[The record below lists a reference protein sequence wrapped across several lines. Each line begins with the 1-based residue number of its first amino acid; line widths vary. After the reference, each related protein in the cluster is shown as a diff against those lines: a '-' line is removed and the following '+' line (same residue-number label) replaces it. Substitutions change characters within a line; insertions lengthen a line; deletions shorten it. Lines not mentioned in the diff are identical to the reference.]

1 MTTSGQTE
9 ENILILFVS
18 NPKDYIKKL
27 LQLINKST
35 KICEYKVNV
44 ALTTFL
50 FISNKQLKNELKKK
64 NTSNNIKNIKYLGMN
79 SSNKAGKRLLSRKL

>member
-18 NPKDYIKKL
+18 NPKDYVKKL

-64 NTSNNIKNIKYLGMN
+64 ILPITSKISNT
-79 SSNKAGKRLLSRKL
+79 